1 MSSAAVSSVLN
12 QKASQQKAEQDKRG
26 AEHRKVKRR
35 SIVNQPLNKVAA
47 DTDNSEEE
55 EKPERSDDC
64 QNVAPPNSLR
74 NKVFFKKVYIA
85 CYLNT
90 DLDDEMI
97 FVPSEFKMSNKER
110 DRIYKNI
117 DLVGKGYIGRADIEN
132 LLDNNQ
138 SATDDFMVLFDA
150 DGNGHICKEEFW
162 QIMDKFINTNPPLN
176 LRERI
181 YQTFANP
188 ASSMSAKYIS
198 LIIMFLIVL
207 SSSSFVMETV
217 PEYNYKNADDI
228 TKEPTSHWIFWYIET
243 VCIVAFTL
251 EYVGRLCTVHAVRP
265 ELQMTVTLS
274 VVNGVKV
281 LVEAGGVDKHE
292 RDEEKPPIIPQSPYQ
307 KTVNFILDA
316 MNIIDFIAIA
326 PYYVGLVGAGGAGGL
341 GFLRVLRLARVFRVF
356 KMGKYN
362 QGMQLFARVMINS
375 APAMYILIF
384 FSLLGMVLFGSMIF
398 FAEAGTWTVN
408 AEFPHGAYLRQNLL
422 DNGEEETPF
431 SSIPASFWWVLVTST
446 TVGYGDMYPTTAAGK
461 LVGTLCMISGVLVIA
476 LPITIIGANFAN
488 EYALIEEEKKAIT
501 DKKELRASRER
512 AWAEGRYEELISQGV
527 IGPSDVPIDVRLRW
541 QAEGLLDEEEFAQF
555 KVTVPT
561 GEEEEEG
568 RGNSSGGISKG
579 GPMAAMAVASLSI
592 NRLSKQVEPRGKKLI
607 SGMTE
612 SNTLS
617 QGTQLVITRE
627 VTSFLKSVEKDGRC
641 PWGGRAEMTMST
653 VLNCLASEPAVAAAP
668 IRKAFLEMIMC
679 DQSAPSLTLPAPAQ
693 LGTSLSPVQTRRDPL
708 PNTRELEPGN
718 LPPPAAAA
726 AAATPGQEVELAQT
740 T

>member
-12 QKASQQKAEQDKRG
+12 QKASQKK
-26 AEHRKVKRR
+26 
-35 SIVNQPLNKVAA
+35 
-47 DTDNSEEE
+47 EE
-55 EKPERSDDC
+55 EKRNDEQRKGRRRSVVPKQLNKIAADDNAEEAEKSERSENS
-64 QNVAPPNSLR
+64 QKIAAPNSLR

-97 FVPSEFKMSNKER
+97 FVPGAFKMSNKER
-110 DRIYKNI
+110 DRIYNNI

-132 LLDNNQ
+132 LLESNQ

-150 DGNGHICKEEFW
+150 DGNGHISKEEFW
-162 QIMDKFINTNPPLN
+162 HIMDKFINTNPPLN
-176 LRERI
+176 LRERV

-217 PEYNYKNADDI
+217 PEYNYKNDDDI
-228 TKEPTSHWIFWYIET
+228 TSEPTSHWIFWYIET

-251 EYVGRLCTVHAVRP
+251 EYLGRLCTVHAVRP

-292 RDEEKPPIIPQSPYQ
+292 RDEEKPPDVPLSPYQ
-307 KTVNFILDA
+307 KTVNFVLDA

-326 PYYVGLVGAGGAGGL
+326 PYYVGL
-341 GFLRVLRLARVFRVF
+341 
-356 KMGKYN
+356 
-362 QGMQLFARVMINS
+362 GMQLFARVMINS

-488 EYALIEEEKKAIT
+488 EYAVIEEEKKAIT

-527 IGPSDVPIDVRLRW
+527 IGPGDVPVDVRLRW
-541 QAEGLLDEEEFAQF
+541 QAEGLLDDEEFAQF
-555 KVTVPT
+555 K
-561 GEEEEEG
+561 
-568 RGNSSGGISKG
+568 
-579 GPMAAMAVASLSI
+579 
-592 NRLSKQVEPRGKKLI
+592 
-607 SGMTE
+607 
-612 SNTLS
+612 
-617 QGTQLVITRE
+617 
-627 VTSFLKSVEKDGRC
+627 
-641 PWGGRAEMTMST
+641 
-653 VLNCLASEPAVAAAP
+653 
-668 IRKAFLEMIMC
+668 
-679 DQSAPSLTLPAPAQ
+679 
-693 LGTSLSPVQTRRDPL
+693 
-708 PNTRELEPGN
+708 
-718 LPPPAAAA
+718 
-726 AAATPGQEVELAQT
+726 
-740 T
+740 